1 MKKIGIIGGLG
12 PESTI
17 DYYKGIIDA
26 FRKRQAGLA
35 SPEIVIYSAD
45 VTKLLGMA
53 EAKQWNNLVKWLVE
67 RVNALHRAGAQ
78 FAVIGSN
85 TPHIVFDEVKSR
97 SPIPMLSI
105 VEETC
110 LKAESLGLN
119 RLGLMGTKFTMQ
131 SDFFQK
137 PFHEKGMSVVIP
149 KDDEIQ
155 VIHNKLMSEIELG
168 IINNSTRKELLSIV
182 KRMKD
187 EDSIEALILG
197 CTELPMILDKE
208 EYGITF
214 LNTTAIHID
223 SIVKYCIKQ

>member
-1 MKKIGIIGGLG
+1 MKKIGIVGGLG

-17 DYYKGIIDA
+17 DYYRGIINA

-45 VTKLLGMA
+45 VTKLLEMA
-53 EAKQWNNLVKWLVE
+53 VAKQWDNVVKWLVE

-97 SPIPMLSI
+97 APIPMLSI

-137 PFHEKGMSVVIP
+137 PFHAKGMAVVVP

-155 VIHNKLMSEIELG
+155 VIHNKLMSEIEFG
-168 IINNSTRKELLSIV
+168 IINDSTRKELLSIV

-223 SIVKYCIKQ
+223 SIVKYCVKQ

>member
-17 DYYKGIIDA
+17 DYYKGIINA
-26 FRKRQAGLA
+26 FRRIYSGLA
-35 SPEIVIYSAD
+35 SPEIIIYSAD
-45 VTKLLGMA
+45 VTRLLELA
-53 EAKQWNNLVKWLVE
+53 EAKQWDELTEWLLE
-67 RVNALHRAGAQ
+67 RISALHRAGAQ
-78 FAVIGSN
+78 FAAIGSN
-85 TPHIVFDEVKSR
+85 TPHIVFHEVESR
-97 SPIPMLSI
+97 SPVPMLSI

-119 RLGLMGTKFTMQ
+119 ILGLMGTKFTME

-137 PFHEKGMSVVIP
+137 PFHEKGMSVVVP
-149 KDDEIQ
+149 KSDEIQ
-155 VIHNKLMSEIELG
+155 VIHNRLMSEIELG
-168 IINNSTRKELLSIV
+168 IIKESTRRELLSIV

-187 EDSIEALILG
+187 EDTIEALILG
-197 CTELPMILDKE
+197 CTELPQILDKE

-223 SIVKYCIKQ
+223 SIVKYCIRR